1 MICIQ
6 ALTRLS
12 DLSLSL
18 SPGEDIHDM
27 KMEEGHVGGGSW
39 EEKEGTVRAGYD
51 EGIGYRCMK
60 LSRKKFKYIYF

>member
-1 MICIQ
+1 
-6 ALTRLS
+6 
-12 DLSLSL
+12 
-18 SPGEDIHDM
+18 M

-60 LSRKKFKYIYF
+60 LSIYIFLNVMSISC